1 MSFAGKVWKLLVG
14 IKDGMVLIFMLMF
27 FALLY
32 AVLTT
37 RPSPGQVREGAL
49 LLALDGS
56 VVEEPSP
63 IDPLNLLLS
72 GTLPAGEYAVRDVT
86 RAIDAAATD
95 SRVKAVVL
103 DLSRFTGGG
112 QVHMQAIGD
121 ALDRVRAAKKPVLTY
136 ALAYGDDALLLSA
149 HATEVWVDPMGGAIP
164 TGPGGENLY
173 YAGLFER
180 FDIKAHVF
188 RVGTYKSAVEPYML
202 SGMSPEARENAQA
215 LYGALWSEWQ
225 ANVKRARP
233 KAQVDRVL
241 KDTAGWLAASDGDTA
256 KAAIEAGL
264 ADKIGDGVAFGKR
277 VAEIVG
283 EDSWSSVPGAFAA
296 TELEPWLAAHP
307 LSRSGKAIG
316 VVTIA
321 GEISDG
327 EAGPGEAGGER
338 IARLLD
344 EALERDF
351 AALVVRVDSPGG
363 TILGS
368 ELIRRAILRH
378 KEKGIP
384 VAVSMANLAA
394 SGGYWVATPGD
405 RIFAEP
411 ETVTGSIG
419 VFGVVPTFE
428 GTLGSYGVT
437 TDGVTTTPL
446 SGQPD
451 LLAGLTPET
460 EAVLQA
466 TVEDAYRRFLSI
478 VAASRK
484 KTPAQID
491 GIAQGRVWDGGTA
504 RQLGLVDQFG
514 GLQDALEWAAKAAKI
529 EGDDWHAVYLE
540 TPENA
545 YTSLIEQLV
554 IGDSTR
560 EAPTEGRDLF
570 GLVAARERGLGARV
584 MTDLQRLFGSPGV
597 QAYCLECPDQP
608 VRGSVKAP
616 QGLWQTLG
624 KLVGV

>member
-14 IKDGMVLIFMLMF
+14 IKDGLVLIFMLLF

-32 AVLTT
+32 AVLTS

-49 LLALDGS
+49 LIALDGA
-56 VVEEPSP
+56 VVEEPSA
-63 IDPLNLLLS
+63 IDPVELLLS
-72 GTLPAGEYAVRDVT
+72 GTLPAGEHSVRDVT
-86 RAIDAAATD
+86 RALDAAATD
-95 SRVKAVVL
+95 DRVKAVVL

-173 YAGLFER
+173 YAGLFEQ
-180 FDIKAHVF
+180 FAVKAHVY
-188 RVGTYKSAVEPYML
+188 RVGTYKSAVEPFML
-202 SGMSPEARENAQA
+202 SGMSPEARENAQQ

-233 KAQVDRVL
+233 KAQIERVL
-241 KDTAGWLAASDGDTA
+241 RDPVAWLATSRGDTA
-256 KAAIEAGL
+256 KAAVEAGL

-283 EDSWSSVPGAFAA
+283 EDRWSSVPGAFAA
-296 TELEPWLAAHP
+296 TELKPWLAANP
-307 LSRSGKAIG
+307 APRGGKAIG

-327 EAGPGEAGGER
+327 QAGPGEAGGER
-338 IARLLD
+338 IAALLD
-344 EALERDF
+344 DALERDF

-419 VFGVVPTFE
+419 VFGVVPSFE
-428 GTLGSYGVT
+428 GTLGRYGVT

-451 LLAGLTPET
+451 LLAGFTPET
-460 EAVLQA
+460 DAVLQA
-466 TVEDAYRRFLSI
+466 TVEDAYAKFLGI
-478 VAASRK
+478 VAQSRK
-484 KTPAQID
+484 KTPQAVD
-491 GIAQGRVWDGGTA
+491 TIAQGRVWDGGTA
-504 RQLGLVDQFG
+504 RQLGLVDEFG
-514 GLQDALEWAAKAAKI
+514 GMQDALEWAAKAAKI
-529 EGDDWHAVYLE
+529 GGDDWHAVYLE
-540 TPENA
+540 TPVDP

-554 IGDSTR
+554 LGDSAR
-560 EAPTEGRDLF
+560 ESPAEARDLF
-570 GLVAARERGLGARV
+570 GLLTARERGLGTRLV
-584 MTDLQRLFGSPGV
+584 GDLERLFGSSGI
-597 QAYCLECPDQP
+597 QAYCLECPVQP
-608 VRGSVKAP
+608 ARTSTKAP
-616 QGLWQTLG
+616 LGLWQTLG
-624 KLVGV
+624 NLLGV